1 MKMEFRHKKD
11 IAETEKH
18 LKESEKRSDERR
30 DKIQWR
36 LDYIT
41 KLVGISFAKLD
52 QMDERP
58 FPASIPLRHRLSRDK
73 SS

>member
-1 MKMEFRHKKD
+1 MKMEFRHKKY

-18 LKESEKRSDERR
+18 LKKSEKRSDERR

-41 KLVGISFAKLD
+41 KLVGISFAELD
-52 QMDERP
+52 QMGEKL
-58 FPASIPLRHRLSRDK
+58 FSASIP
-73 SS
+73 